1 MDVKKY
7 QDKLNAL
14 KYPQRSSFSE
24 TFYYE
29 KGNRVDHVTAIKEVV
44 FDDVAYRN
52 AVNEYNV
59 KNMEI
64 KQAFRDELAA
74 FCGVVRHP
82 KFNRFME
89 LCIMYSDE
97 TLEGIYNVACDLSDL
112 MENSCAK
119 GN

>member
-1 MDVKKY
+1 MDVKRY

-14 KYPQRSSFSE
+14 KYPQRRSFSE

-29 KGNRVDHVTAIKEVV
+29 KGNRVDHVTDIKEIV

-52 AVNEYNV
+52 AVIEYYA
-59 KNMEI
+59 KSMEI
-64 KQAFRDELAA
+64 EQAFSNDLAE
-74 FCGVVRHP
+74 FCGIAGHP

-89 LCIMYSDE
+89 LCIEYSDE